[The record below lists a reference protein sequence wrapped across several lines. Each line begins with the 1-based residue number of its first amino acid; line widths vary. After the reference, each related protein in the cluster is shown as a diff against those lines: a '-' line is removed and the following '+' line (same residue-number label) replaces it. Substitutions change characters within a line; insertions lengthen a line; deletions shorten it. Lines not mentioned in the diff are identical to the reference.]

1 MEPIKHLSS
10 TQTNPIPSRRAQF
23 ARNIVTPYLKMVLMT
38 THTTSSRT
46 PLSLSLSL
54 APEIIV
60 LLFLVPRERKG
71 DVFFLVFWGLSL
83 SRSLSRTFSSISKKL
98 YQVVHTLLSHS
109 LSHTHTNSA
118 KSMRRWYATAF
129 LFAHS
134 SERVVVLLQRK
145 RRKGIR
151 FNFCL
156 KTPEL
161 MIFERKKAKLPL
173 ARNERNETR
182 AICFRGEKSFRAR
195 KRKNCQKQSERKKC
209 SNDEISTPHSTV
221 KKRLVERRAE
231 LCITQIFA
239 HHLIN
244 KRRCPPVRL
253 RRPRRRAPFF

>member
-23 ARNIVTPYLKMVLMT
+23 ARNFVTPYLKMVLMT
-38 THTTSSRT
+38 THTTPSRT

-71 DVFFLVFWGLSL
+71 DVFFLVFWLLSL

-156 KTPEL
+156 KTP
-161 MIFERKKAKLPL
+161 
-173 ARNERNETR
+173 N
-182 AICFRGEKSFRAR
+182 
-195 KRKNCQKQSERKKC
+195 
-209 SNDEISTPHSTV
+209 
-221 KKRLVERRAE
+221 
-231 LCITQIFA
+231 
-239 HHLIN
+239 
-244 KRRCPPVRL
+244 
-253 RRPRRRAPFF
+253 